1 MLNFKLTTIN
11 VSLINATN
19 YTDSNLDNEI
29 IAHEYGHGISNRLM
43 GGAQAASCMTNAEQQ
58 GEGFSDWFG
67 LMITL
72 SENDSPALP
81 RGVATYSAG
90 QTPNGNGIRNAP
102 YSPDFNVNNY
112 TYADSNDT
120 ANVSQPHGV
129 GFVFATMLWDLTWAF
144 IDEYGFDHDL
154 TNGNGGNNKVMQLVI
169 DGLKLAPCNAGFVE
183 MRDAILLADLLTNNN
198 QNECIIWN
206 AFANRGLGYLA
217 DQGDADNRTD
227 QIEDFSLPPSC
238 QAATNQLDAGIL
250 SIDAPSTGVLTNSEN
265 ISVTIR
271 NYGVNSISN
280 FDIYYYVNS
289 SNQIVETV
297 NQTIES
303 GQNLSFTFT
312 NQFDFSSPGE
322 YTIVSGTSLT
332 GDEDSSNDE
341 ISIIIIS
348 EEATNCPDNYEL
360 PIAWRDNFE
369 CYDPFIISDIGDWIM
384 YDLDGGTTW
393 GANAVDFEN
402 ESYVGTGI
410 IYNDELATVTGAE
423 VPEWNTYEGDQGL
436 YFIASGSGGT
446 TTPNDDWM
454 ISPEFSLNNISSPI
468 FSFKA
473 KSVNDTYGLER
484 IQVYVGNTVNYNDFT
499 MISSGNYIEV
509 PTVWTTYEFDLSEY
523 QDQNIRVAI
532 RYVSNDSFVLQTDSF
547 KVEGTLSIS
556 ENDILN
562 FDYYYDRFNQRLNV
576 NSDEF
581 LNRIEV
587 YNLVGQRL
595 FVDEINGFSDS
606 INLNY
611 LSPSIYLFKVHG
623 VNGVKLFKLLVD

>member
-1 MLNFKLTTIN
+1 
-11 VSLINATN
+11 
-19 YTDSNLDNEI
+19 
-29 IAHEYGHGISNRLM
+29 
-43 GGAQAASCMTNAEQQ
+43 MTNAEQQ

-72 SENDSPALP
+72 SENDSPSLP

-90 QTPNGNGIRNAP
+90 QTPSGNGIRNAP
-102 YSPDFNVNNY
+102 YSPDFNINNY

-144 IDEYGFDHDL
+144 IDEYGFDPDL

-183 MRDAILLADLLTNNN
+183 MRDAILLADQLTNNN

-280 FDIYYYVNS
+280 FDIYYSVNS

-312 NQFDFSSPGE
+312 DQFDFSSPGE

-332 GDEDSSNDE
+332 GDEDISNNE
-341 ISIIIIS
+341 ISNIIIS

-509 PTVWTTYEFDLSEY
+509 PTDWTTYEFDLSEY

-587 YNLVGQRL
+587 YSLIGQRL

-623 VNGVKLFKLLVD
+623 VNGIKLFKLLVE

>member
-1 MLNFKLTTIN
+1 MKANLLGKKIAFY
-11 VSLINATN
+11 VLIIVVWQGI
-19 YTDSNLDNEI
+19 DSADIWPDNIFPSPIEV
-29 IAHEYGHGISNRLM
+29 
-43 GGAQAASCMTNAEQQ
+43 
-58 GEGFSDWFG
+58 GEDLLFG
-67 LMITL
+67 LSDGSL
-72 SENDSPALP
+72 L
-81 RGVATYSAG
+81 Y
-90 QTPNGNGIRNAP
+90 GIGTSMWRLIIGLAI
-102 YSPDFNVNNY
+102 
-112 TYADSNDT
+112 AI
-120 ANVSQPHGV
+120 G
-129 GFVFATMLWDLTWAF
+129 GGML
-144 IDEYGFDHDL
+144 
-154 TNGNGGNNKVMQLVI
+154 
-169 DGLKLAPCNAGFVE
+169 
-183 MRDAILLADLLTNNN
+183 
-198 QNECIIWN
+198 
-206 AFANRGLGYLA
+206 LGIFMA
-217 DQGDADNRTD
+217 R
-227 QIEDFSLPPSC
+227 
-238 QAATNQLDAGIL
+238 
-250 SIDAPSTGVLTNSEN
+250 
-265 ISVTIR
+265 
-271 NYGVNSISN
+271 
-280 FDIYYYVNS
+280 
-289 SNQIVETV
+289 VETV

-332 GDEDSSNDE
+332 GDEDISNDE
-341 ISIIIIS
+341 ISNTIIS

-473 KSVNDTYGLER
+473 KSVNNTYGLER

-556 ENDILN
+556 ANDILN

-587 YNLVGQRL
+587 YNLIGQRL

>member
-1 MLNFKLTTIN
+1 MGAGADGDSVTIPSIMIGQTDGEALIAELQANQTIN

-58 GEGFSDWFG
+58 GEGFSDWFS

-144 IDEYGFDHDL
+144 IDEYGFDPDL

-198 QNECIIWN
+198 QNECIIWS

-250 SIDAPSTGVLTNSEN
+250 SIDAPSTAVLTNSEN

-280 FDIYYYVNS
+280 FDIYYSVNS

-423 VPEWNTYEGDQGL
+423 VPEWNTFEGDQGL

-484 IQVYVGNTVNYNDFT
+484 IQIYVGNTVNYNDFT

-509 PTVWTTYEFDLSEY
+509 PTDWTTYEFDLSEY
-523 QDQNIRVAI
+523 QDQNIR
-532 RYVSNDSFVLQTDSF
+532 L
-547 KVEGTLSIS
+547 
-556 ENDILN
+556 
-562 FDYYYDRFNQRLNV
+562 RL
-576 NSDEF
+576 
-581 LNRIEV
+581 
-587 YNLVGQRL
+587 GM
-595 FVDEINGFSDS
+595 
-606 INLNY
+606 
-611 LSPSIYLFKVHG
+611 
-623 VNGVKLFKLLVD
+623 

>member
-1 MLNFKLTTIN
+1 
-11 VSLINATN
+11 
-19 YTDSNLDNEI
+19 
-29 IAHEYGHGISNRLM
+29 
-43 GGAQAASCMTNAEQQ
+43 
-58 GEGFSDWFG
+58 
-67 LMITL
+67 MITL
-72 SENDSPALP
+72 SENDSPTLP

-144 IDEYGFDHDL
+144 IDEYGFDPDL

-198 QNECIIWN
+198 QNECIIWS

-250 SIDAPSTGVLTNSEN
+250 SIDAPSTAVLTNSEN

-280 FDIYYYVNS
+280 FDIYYSVNS